1 MEKKL
6 LNKLK
11 KEHSTLQ
18 EQINALNKQMQE
30 TSKELMKE
38 AFRDFFEKYQTIVEN
53 VYWTQ
58 YTPHFN
64 DGEACEFGV
73 NDVFILLKDDEE
85 SCDYEGS
92 SVSDKEDIAKL
103 KKTIA
108 EIEAWE
114 KDPMTAAR
122 KHQSEYIKK
131 YNRDPFAADRNSYSS
146 YSYGNKTPEEQM
158 REWKPHYGTKE
169 DYLEQLAFA
178 ENLISKYPDLK
189 EDLGDVKAMVANID
203 ENLMRAM
210 FGDHVKVIVSKAG
223 IEIEEYDHD

>member
-1 MEKKL
+1 MEPKL

-30 TSKELMKE
+30 ISKELMKE
-38 AFRDFFEKYQTIVEN
+38 AFRDFFEKYQSVVDN

-85 SCDYEGS
+85 ACDYEGS
-92 SVSDKEDIAKL
+92 NISDKKDIANL
-103 KKTIA
+103 KGTIA

-114 KDPMTAAR
+114 KDPMAAAR
-122 KHQSEYIKK
+122 KYQSDYIKK
-131 YNRDPFAADRNSYSS
+131 YNRDPFAPDR
-146 YSYGNKTPEEQM
+146 YSYGNNRGKSSDELM

-169 DYLEQLAFA
+169 NYLEQLAFA
-178 ENLISKYPDLK
+178 ENLVSKYPDLK
-189 EDLGDVKAMVANID
+189 KDLGDVKSMVANID

-210 FGDHVKVIVSKAG
+210 FGDHAKVIVSIDG
-223 IEIEEYDHD
+223 IEVEEYDHD

>member
-1 MEKKL
+1 MEPKL

-38 AFRDFFEKYQTIVEN
+38 AFREFFEKYQSVVDN

-85 SCDYEGS
+85 ACDYEGS
-92 SVSDKEDIAKL
+92 SISDKKDISDL
-103 KKTIA
+103 KQKIA
-108 EIEAWE
+108 DIEAWE

-122 KHQSEYIKK
+122 KHQSDYIKK
-131 YNRDPFAADRNSYSS
+131 YNRDPFAQDR
-146 YSYGNKTPEEQM
+146 YSYGNNRGKSSEELM

-169 DYLEQLAFA
+169 NYLEQLAFA
-178 ENLISKYPDLK
+178 ENLVSKYPDLK
-189 EDLGDVKAMVANID
+189 KDLGDVKSMVSNID

-210 FGDHVKVIVSKAG
+210 FGDHAKVIVSKTG
-223 IEIEEYDHD
+223 IEVEEYDHD

>member
-1 MEKKL
+1 MEPKL

-38 AFRDFFEKYQTIVEN
+38 AFREFFEKYQSVVDN

-85 SCDYEGS
+85 ACDYEGS
-92 SVSDKEDIAKL
+92 SISDKKDIANL
-103 KKTIA
+103 KETIA

-122 KHQSEYIKK
+122 KHQSNYIKK
-131 YNRDPFAADRNSYSS
+131 YNRDPFAQDR
-146 YSYGNKTPEEQM
+146 YSYGNNRGKSSDELM

-169 DYLEQLAFA
+169 NYLEQLAFA
-178 ENLISKYPDLK
+178 ENLVSKFPDLK
-189 EDLGDVKAMVANID
+189 KDLGDVKAMISNID

-210 FGDHVKVIVSKAG
+210 FGDHAKVIVSKTG

>member
-1 MEKKL
+1 MEPKL

-38 AFRDFFEKYQTIVEN
+38 AFREFFEKYQSVVDN

-85 SCDYEGS
+85 ACDYEGS
-92 SVSDKEDIAKL
+92 SISDKEDIANL

-122 KHQSEYIKK
+122 KHQSDYIKK
-131 YNRDPFAADRNSYSS
+131 YNRDPFAQDR
-146 YSYGNKTPEEQM
+146 YSYGNNRGKSSEELM

-169 DYLEQLAFA
+169 NYLEQLAFA
-178 ENLISKYPDLK
+178 ENLVSKYPDLK
-189 EDLGDVKAMVANID
+189 KDLGDVKSMVSNID

-210 FGDHVKVIVSKAG
+210 FGDHAKVIVSKAG